1 MQSLETPR
9 ATKPMPDNIEDWSDE
24 IEELLSEWGEVAMCY
39 AYLHNFGQR
48 KYKEKYHHLQIPI
61 IILSTLTG
69 VGNFAV
75 DSYIPTDYQ
84 KGFTAVVGGFNIF
97 TGIIG
102 TLLSFLRYSEIYEGH
117 RIAALAWS
125 KLSRNIEIELSLH
138 DRKRKPCRDFLK
150 ICRAEYDNLLESSP
164 TIDLDIINMFNKKFK
179 GEYPGVRRPV
189 ICNGLKAIKP
199 FKNDDDEGGPPLPKK
214 ESIIPASERMGSRVG
229 RVDEEMGGQTGG
241 QMDLVSEIEITTS
254 PVQPTQ
260 PPEPI
265 MPTSPV
271 APEPEPEPAP

>member
-1 MQSLETPR
+1 MQTLETPR

-164 TIDLDIINMFNKKFK
+164 SIDLDIINMFNKKFK

-189 ICNGLKAIKP
+189 ICNGLKAITP
-199 FKNDDDEGGPPLPKK
+199 FKHEEDEERPPLPKK
-214 ESIIPASERMGSRVG
+214 ESIIRASEKTGSRGG
-229 RVDEEMGGQTGG
+229 RVDEEMGEQTGE
-241 QMDLVSEIEITTS
+241 QTDLVSEIEIVTS

-260 PPEPI
+260 PPARQQELV
-265 MPTSPV
+265 TGSCGG
-271 APEPEPEPAP
+271 